1 MKGEMLDPLGVEYFR
16 RLSITE
22 RANQLSGAGP
32 NTETFMARK
41 LLAQDFP
48 FYPPEIL
55 PEAQQYHPLSERG
68 RQLIRGYAEHVAHVL
83 GTGRKAADGTPIP
96 IHDIKVYLVEH
107 EMLTQLQF
115 QRNEDPYD
123 PETYRPIFEGQFDGE
138 GRPLMNDFDRSFQYW
153 LIPIYRTAT
162 RELRNYV
169 KLHAG
174 SDPFDPRLEWR
185 AEP

>member
-1 MKGEMLDPLGVEYFR
+1 
-16 RLSITE
+16 
-22 RANQLSGAGP
+22 
-32 NTETFMARK
+32 MARK

-48 FYPPEIL
+48 FYPPEIM
-55 PEAQQYHPLSERG
+55 PEAQQYRPLGERG
-68 RQLIRGYAEHVAHVL
+68 RQFIRGYAEHVAHVL

-115 QRNEDPYD
+115 QRDKDPYD
-123 PETYRPIFEGQFDGE
+123 PDTYRPVFEGQFDGD
-138 GRPLMNDFDRSFQYW
+138 GRPLMNEFDRSFQYW

-162 RELRNYV
+162 GELRNYV
-169 KLHAG
+169 KVLAG
-174 SDPFDPRLEWR
+174 SDPFDPRLDWR